1 MWRRSRKPSPEYRP
15 TDMAGPLVSIC
26 MPAYNHAA
34 FVGFAI
40 ESILA
45 QTFGDFELLIN
56 DDCSSDLTFDVIRSY
71 DDPRISAVRQTLRS
85 GPSVTINAGM
95 RRARGKYLAFCAS
108 DDLWLPEKLARQVP
122 YMEAH
127 PQVAALFSK
136 PWLVDADGTRLPDSA
151 HGSLGQDNGAEHFDR
166 QQWLQWLFKNGNCLC
181 ATTPL
186 LRTDAVRAIGE
197 FDPLM
202 LQLQDYDYWVRL
214 VSRHE
219 LRLSAERLVE
229 YRVNSGGANISLAS
243 MPMGARLT
251 YEYYRVLR
259 HYSDGY
265 AADALAS
272 APFDGDPLFTWRP
285 AAPSRDLRLAEHALQ
300 CANASPQAP
309 SFFLFALDCLHRFG
323 SSDAALTGAPEEAR
337 LFTLALY
344 EVTGSS
350 LAQDVLLGINKTIS
364 AEQALMAMQHELN
377 VLRAEKKNWAAP
389 PVAASAQHLPAQQA
403 EPGAGPV
410 NALRRLLGRGEKR

>member
-1 MWRRSRKPSPEYRP
+1 MWRLSRKPSLESWPI
-15 TDMAGPLVSIC
+15 DMADPLVSIC

-56 DDCSSDLTFDVIRSY
+56 DDCSSDLTLDVICSY
-71 DDPRISAVRQTLRS
+71 DDPRISVVRQTLRS

-136 PWLVDADGTRLPDSA
+136 PWLIDTDGKRLPDSA
-151 HGSLGQDNGAEHFDR
+151 HGSLGQDIGAEHFDR
-166 QQWLQWLFKNGNCLC
+166 RQWLRWLFKNGNCLC

-186 LRTDAVRAIGE
+186 IRTDTVRVIGE

-219 LRLSAERLVE
+219 LRLTTERLVE
-229 YRVNSGGANISLAS
+229 YRVNSGGANISRAS
-243 MPMGARLT
+243 MPMGARLAH
-251 YEYYRVLR
+251 EYYRVLR
-259 HYSDGY
+259 HFADGE
-265 AADALAS
+265 AADAVAG
-272 APFDGDPLFTWRP
+272 APLGGDPLLTWQP

-300 CANASPQAP
+300 CAMATPQAP
-309 SFFLFALDCLHRFG
+309 AFFLFAMDCLHRYG
-323 SSDAALTGAPEEAR
+323 GTESALVGAATESQ
-337 LFTLALY
+337 LFTLPLF
-344 EVTGSS
+344 EVSGSS
-350 LAQDVLLGINKTIS
+350 LAQDVMLGMSKVIS
-364 AEQALMAMQHELN
+364 AEQALMTMQHELN
-377 VLRAEKKNWAAP
+377 VLRAEKKTWAAP
-389 PVAASAQHLPAQQA
+389 SLPTPAQRLPAQPT
-403 EPGAGPV
+403 EPGAGPL
-410 NALRRLLGRGEKR
+410 NALRRLLGRAKKP